1 MPDTLRNV
9 MSLAPKVDELRH
21 VVKYASLDLVCS
33 TESWLKSHIQDN
45 VVALESYNII
55 CRDRTEAEHCGVY
68 VYIKNTL
75 KFTVVDDLEGP
86 SFEALWIQISPTRL
100 LRGYSSILGKV
111 VVIHRGE

>member
-9 MSLAPKVDELRH
+9 MSLAPKVDKLRH

-33 TESWLKSHIQDN
+33 TEPWLKSHIQDN

-55 CRDRTEAEHCGVY
+55 CRDRTEAEHCGVC

-100 LRGYSSILGKV
+100 LRGYSTILGKV